1 MNEII
6 LNIISVVVTA
16 VILPLISYAGARLIT
31 WLNAKIKDENAKQQ
45 LTVATDIVTNAVR
58 SVFQTYVEVLKK
70 NGTFDKLGT
79 LTYRVGSSIKA
90 KKDALAQMTDETK
103 EYITK
108 NYGNLETWII
118 TQIESTI
125 NILKN
130 N

>member
-58 SVFQTYVEVLKK
+58 SVFQTYVEALKK
-70 NGTFDKLGT
+70 NGTFDKESQKVAL
-79 LTYRVGSSIKA
+79 IKA
-90 KKDALAQMTDETK
+90 KNDSLAQMTDETK

>member
-1 MNEII
+1 MNEILI
-6 LNIISVVVTA
+6 NIISVVVTA
-16 VILPLISYAGARLIT
+16 VILPLISYVGARLIT

-58 SVFQTYVEVLKK
+58 SVFQTYVEALKK
-70 NGTFDKLGT
+70 NGTFAKESQKAAL
-79 LTYRVGSSIKA
+79 IKA
-90 KKDALAQMTDETK
+90 KNDALAQMTDETK

>member
-58 SVFQTYVEVLKK
+58 SVFQTYVEALKK
-70 NGTFDKLGT
+70 NGTLDKESQKVAL
-79 LTYRVGSSIKA
+79 IKA
-90 KKDALAQMTDETK
+90 KNDALAQMTDETK

>member
-45 LTVATDIVTNAVR
+45 LTVATDIITNAVR
-58 SVFQTYVEVLKK
+58 SVFQTYVEALKK
-70 NGTFDKLGT
+70 NGTFDKESQKVAL
-79 LTYRVGSSIKA
+79 IKA
-90 KKDALAQMTDETK
+90 KNDALAQMSDEIK
-103 EYITK
+103 YYITK
-108 NYGNLETWII
+108 NYGDLETWIT

-130 N
+130 K

>member
-16 VILPLISYAGARLIT
+16 VILPLISYAGARIIA
-31 WLNAKIKDENAKQQ
+31 WLNTKIKDENAKQQ

-58 SVFQTYVEVLKK
+58 SVFQTYVETLKK
-70 NGTFDKLGT
+70 NGTFDKESQKVAL
-79 LTYRVGSSIKA
+79 IKA
-90 KKDALAQMTDETK
+90 KNDALGQMSDEIK

-125 NILKN
+125 NILKK
-130 N
+130 

>member
-16 VILPLISYAGARLIT
+16 VILPLISYAGARLIA

-45 LTVATDIVTNAVR
+45 LTVATDIVMNAVR
-58 SVFQTYVEVLKK
+58 SVFQTYVETLKK
-70 NGTFDKLGT
+70 NGTFDKESQKVAL
-79 LTYRVGSSIKA
+79 IKA
-90 KKDALAQMTDETK
+90 KDDALVQMSDEIK
-103 EYITK
+103 YYITK
-108 NYGNLETWII
+108 NYGDLETWIT

-130 N
+130 K

>member
-16 VILPLISYAGARLIT
+16 VILPLISYAGARLIA
-31 WLNAKIKDENAKQQ
+31 WLNTKIKDENAKQQ

-58 SVFQTYVEVLKK
+58 SVFQTYVETLKK
-70 NGTFDKLGT
+70 NGTFDKESQKVAL
-79 LTYRVGSSIKA
+79 IKA
-90 KKDALAQMTDETK
+90 KDDALAQMSDEIK

-108 NYGNLETWII
+108 NYGDLETWII

>member
-16 VILPLISYAGARLIT
+16 VILPLISYVGARLIT
-31 WLNAKIKDENAKQQ
+31 WLNTKIKDENTKQQ

-58 SVFQTYVEVLKK
+58 SVFQTYVEALKK
-70 NGTFDKLGT
+70 NGTFDKESQKAAL
-79 LTYRVGSSIKA
+79 IKA
-90 KKDALAQMTDETK
+90 KNDALAQMTDETK

-130 N
+130 K

>member
-16 VILPLISYAGARLIT
+16 VILPLISYAGARLIA
-31 WLNAKIKDENAKQQ
+31 WLNAKIKDENAKLQ

-58 SVFQTYVEVLKK
+58 SVFQTYVEALKK
-70 NGTFDKLGT
+70 NGTFDKESQKVAL
-79 LTYRVGSSIKA
+79 IKA
-90 KKDALAQMTDETK
+90 KNDALAQMTDETK

>member
-16 VILPLISYAGARLIT
+16 VILPLISYAGARLIA

-45 LTVATDIVTNAVR
+45 LTVATDIVMNAVR
-58 SVFQTYVEVLKK
+58 SVFQTYVETLKK
-70 NGTFDKLGT
+70 NGAFDKESQKVAL
-79 LTYRVGSSIKA
+79 IKA
-90 KKDALAQMTDETK
+90 KDDALAQMSDEIK
-103 EYITK
+103 DYITK
-108 NYGNLETWII
+108 NYGDLETWIT

-130 N
+130 K

>member
-16 VILPLISYAGARLIT
+16 IILPLISYVGARLIT
-31 WLNAKIKDENAKQQ
+31 WLNTKIKDENAKQQ

-58 SVFQTYVEVLKK
+58 SVFQTYVESLKK
-70 NGTFDKLGT
+70 NGTFDKESQKAAL
-79 LTYRVGSSIKA
+79 IKA
-90 KKDALAQMTDETK
+90 KNDALAQMTDEIK

>member
-16 VILPLISYAGARLIT
+16 VILPLISYAGARLIA
-31 WLNAKIKDENAKQQ
+31 WLNAKIKDKNAKQQ

-58 SVFQTYVEVLKK
+58 SVFQTYVETLKK
-70 NGTFDKLGT
+70 NGTFDKESQKVAL
-79 LTYRVGSSIKA
+79 IKA
-90 KKDALAQMTDETK
+90 KNDALGQMSDEIK

>member
-6 LNIISVVVTA
+6 LNIVSVVVTA
-16 VILPLISYAGARLIT
+16 VILPLISYAGARLIA

-58 SVFQTYVEVLKK
+58 SVFQTYVEALKK
-70 NGTFDKLGT
+70 NGTFNKESQKAAL
-79 LTYRVGSSIKA
+79 IKA
-90 KKDALAQMTDETK
+90 KDDAIAQMSDEIK
-103 EYITK
+103 EYIIK
-108 NYGNLETWII
+108 NYGNLETWVI

>member
-31 WLNAKIKDENAKQQ
+31 WLDTKIKDENAKQQ
-45 LTVATDIVTNAVR
+45 LSIATDIVTNAVR
-58 SVFQTYVEVLKK
+58 SVFQTYVETLKK
-70 NGTFDKLGT
+70 NGTFDKESQKAAL
-79 LTYRVGSSIKA
+79 IKA
-90 KKDALAQMTDETK
+90 KNDALAQMTDEIK

-108 NYGNLETWII
+108 NYGDLETWII

>member
-31 WLNAKIKDENAKQQ
+31 WLNTKIKDENAKQQ

-58 SVFQTYVEVLKK
+58 SVFQTYVEALKK
-70 NGTFDKLGT
+70 NGTFDKESQKAAL
-79 LTYRVGSSIKA
+79 IKA
-90 KKDALAQMTDETK
+90 KNDALAQMSDEIK
-103 EYITK
+103 DYITK
-108 NYGNLETWII
+108 NYGDLETWIT

-130 N
+130 K

>member
-16 VILPLISYAGARLIT
+16 IILPLISYAVARLIT
-31 WLNAKIKDENAKQQ
+31 WLNTKIKDENAKQQ

-58 SVFQTYVEVLKK
+58 SVFQTYVESLKK
-70 NGTFDKLGT
+70 NGTFDKESQKAAL
-79 LTYRVGSSIKA
+79 IKA
-90 KKDALAQMTDETK
+90 KNDALAQMTDEIK

>member
-16 VILPLISYAGARLIT
+16 VILPLISYAGARLIA

-45 LTVATDIVTNAVR
+45 LTVATDIVMNAVR
-58 SVFQTYVEVLKK
+58 SVFQTYVETLKK
-70 NGTFDKLGT
+70 NGTFDKESQKVAL
-79 LTYRVGSSIKA
+79 IKA
-90 KKDALAQMTDETK
+90 KNDALAQMSDEIK
-103 EYITK
+103 DYITK
-108 NYGNLETWII
+108 NYGDLETWIT

-130 N
+130 K

>member
-16 VILPLISYAGARLIT
+16 VILPLISYAGERLIA
-31 WLNAKIKDENAKQQ
+31 WLNTKIKDENAKQQ

-58 SVFQTYVEVLKK
+58 SVFQTYVEALKK
-70 NGTFDKLGT
+70 NGTFDNESQKVAL
-79 LTYRVGSSIKA
+79 IKA
-90 KKDALAQMTDETK
+90 KDDALAQMSDEIK

-108 NYGNLETWII
+108 NYGNLETWVI

>member
-16 VILPLISYAGARLIT
+16 VILPLISYAGARLIA

-45 LTVATDIVTNAVR
+45 LTVATDIVKNAVR
-58 SVFQTYVEVLKK
+58 SVFQTYVETLKK
-70 NGTFDKLGT
+70 NGTFDKESQKVAL
-79 LTYRVGSSIKA
+79 IKA
-90 KKDALAQMTDETK
+90 KDDALAQMSDEIK
-103 EYITK
+103 DYITK
-108 NYGNLETWII
+108 NYGDLETWIT

>member
-6 LNIISVVVTA
+6 LNIISVVVTV
-16 VILPLISYAGARLIT
+16 VILPLISYVGARLIT
-31 WLNAKIKDENAKQQ
+31 WLNTKIKDENAKQQ

-58 SVFQTYVEVLKK
+58 SVFQTYVEALKK
-70 NGTFDKLGT
+70 NGTFDKESQKAAL
-79 LTYRVGSSIKA
+79 IKA
-90 KKDALAQMTDETK
+90 KNDALAQMTDETK

-108 NYGNLETWII
+108 NYGNFETWII

>member
-6 LNIISVVVTA
+6 LNIISVVVTT

-31 WLNAKIKDENAKQQ
+31 WLNAKIKDENTKQQ

-58 SVFQTYVEVLKK
+58 SVFQTYVEALKK
-70 NGTFDKLGT
+70 NGTFDKESQKVAL
-79 LTYRVGSSIKA
+79 IKA
-90 KKDALAQMTDETK
+90 KNDALAQMSDEIK
-103 EYITK
+103 DYITK
-108 NYGNLETWII
+108 NYGDLETWIT

-130 N
+130 K

>member
-16 VILPLISYAGARLIT
+16 IILPLISYAGARIIT

-58 SVFQTYVEVLKK
+58 SVFQTYVETLKK
-70 NGTFDKLGT
+70 NGTFDKESQKVAL
-79 LTYRVGSSIKA
+79 IKA
-90 KKDALAQMTDETK
+90 KDDALAQMSDEIK
-103 EYITK
+103 DYITK
-108 NYGNLETWII
+108 NYGDLETWIT

>member
-16 VILPLISYAGARLIT
+16 VILPLISYVGARLIA

-58 SVFQTYVEVLKK
+58 SVFQTYVESLKK
-70 NGTFDKLGT
+70 NGTFDKESQKAAL
-79 LTYRVGSSIKA
+79 IKA
-90 KKDALAQMTDETK
+90 KNDAFAQMTDEIK

>member
-16 VILPLISYAGARLIT
+16 VILPLISYVGARLIT
-31 WLNAKIKDENAKQQ
+31 WLNTKIKDENAKQQ
-45 LTVATDIVTNAVR
+45 LTIATDIVTNAVR
-58 SVFQTYVEVLKK
+58 SVFQTYVEALKK
-70 NGTFDKLGT
+70 NGTFDKESQKAAL
-79 LTYRVGSSIKA
+79 IKA
-90 KKDALAQMTDETK
+90 KNDALAQMTDETK

-130 N
+130 K